1 MREFVG
7 MEIKNI
13 PIINLR
19 KEFEDYLGRF
29 RQEAFRQAVFNC
41 AVEPIRLKNFTWN
54 GLPHDLLT
62 TMLQRSVVGLECY
75 LCAAV
80 HFELSK
86 SQRLTKESED
96 AIENPFSLARK
107 AVVALYEKLPALI
120 DPSLKLS
127 QHKQQLYSSVKTF
140 YKTVRNPI
148 FHGGQVT
155 LSTEN
160 YGRVVSAFELIAAV
174 YDWIDTW
181 YTAFPFGWPRELNGR
196 THQ

>member
-13 PIINLR
+13 PVINLR
-19 KEFEDYLGRF
+19 REFEDHLSLF

-41 AVEPIRLKNFTWN
+41 AVEPVKLKNFTWY

-62 TMLQRSVVGLECY
+62 LMLQRSVVGLECY

-86 SQRLTKESED
+86 NQRLTKESED
-96 AIENPFSLARK
+96 AIENPFSLSKK
-107 AVVALYEKLPALI
+107 AAVALYEKLPALI

-127 QHKQQLYSSVKTF
+127 QHKHELYSSVETF
-140 YKTVRNPI
+140 YKNVRNPI
-148 FHGGQVT
+148 FHGGQVG
-155 LSTEN
+155 LSAEN
-160 YGRVVSAFELIAAV
+160 YGKVLSAFELIAAV
-174 YDWIDTW
+174 YDWIDIW
-181 YTAFPFGWPRELNGR
+181 YTAFPYGWPRKESS
-196 THQ
+196 